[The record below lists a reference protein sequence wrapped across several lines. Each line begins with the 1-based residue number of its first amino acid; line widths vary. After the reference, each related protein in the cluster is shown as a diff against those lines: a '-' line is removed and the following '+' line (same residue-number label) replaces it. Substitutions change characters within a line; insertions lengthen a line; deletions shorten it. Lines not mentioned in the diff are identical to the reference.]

1 MGVVTRAGYGPTQEA
16 KPSARG
22 HRRTVDAAFDSKIGG
37 RGMGAQ
43 VGDENQ
49 NGERLQGE
57 AWNYPTRF
65 PDGMDLSTEEYLWQ
79 RPKAH
84 GSLGHTSLNGG

>member
-1 MGVVTRAGYGPTQEA
+1 
-16 KPSARG
+16 
-22 HRRTVDAAFDSKIGG
+22 
-37 RGMGAQ
+37 MGAQ